1 MKTFT
6 YEGKDSF
13 FKIINTILLLLV
25 VISIVLPVVYI
36 IAASFMNPTVLIN
49 EGISFDP
56 NDWTIE
62 GYLRVLADSSII
74 RGFINSFLYSLG
86 FGLMNVLVTM
96 SAAYPMSRKDLL
108 FKKPLIAF
116 FVITMF
122 FGGGLVPT
130 YLLIRNLGML
140 DTPWALI
147 LPGSLSVSHLLL
159 ATVFVRGLPDEMMEA
174 AKIDGANDI
183 QIFIKMILPLSKPIM
198 FVIFLY
204 SFVGMWNSYFDAM
217 IYISSPELEPLQ
229 LVLRRILV
237 QNQPQS
243 NMIGAQT
250 AMAEMQ
256 KIAELIKYATIVV
269 SSAPL
274 LIMFPFF
281 QKYFEEGVIQ
291 DRKSVV

>member
-1 MKTFT
+1 MKTLA
-6 YEGKDSF
+6 YDGRDRL
-13 FKIINTILLLLV
+13 FKIINSLLLMLV
-25 VISIVLPVVYI
+25 VASIILPVIYI
-36 IAASFMNPTVLIN
+36 LAASFMDPTVLIN
-49 EGISFDP
+49 DGISF
-56 NDWTIE
+56 NASDWTLE
-62 GYLRVLADSSII
+62 GYSRVLADSSIL
-74 RGFINSFLYSLG
+74 RGFVNSFLYSLG
-86 FGLMNVLVTM
+86 FGVMNVLVTM
-96 SAAYPMSRKDLL
+96 TAAYPLSRKDLM
-108 FKKPLIAF
+108 FKKPLMIF
-116 FVITMF
+116 FGITMF

-140 DTPWALI
+140 NTPWALI
-147 LPGSLSVSHLLL
+147 LPGSLSVGHLLL

-198 FVIFLY
+198 FVVFLY
-204 SFVGMWNSYFDAM
+204 SFVGMWNSYFEAM

-256 KIAELIKYATIVV
+256 KIAELIKYSTIVV

-281 QKYFEEGVIQ
+281 QKYFEEGVVQGSI
-291 DRKSVV
+291 KG

>member
-1 MKTFT
+1 MRAFT

-13 FKIINTILLLLV
+13 FRIINTILLMLV

-49 EGISFDP
+49 EGISFDV
-56 NDWTIE
+56 NDWTVE

-74 RGFINSFLYSLG
+74 RGFINSFLYSFG
-86 FGLMNVLVTM
+86 FGVMNVLVTM

-217 IYISSPELEPLQ
+217 IYISSPQLEPLQ

-291 DRKSVV
+291 GSIKG

>member
-13 FKIINTILLLLV
+13 FKIINSILLLLV
-25 VISIVLPVVYI
+25 VVSIVLPVIYI

-49 EGISFDP
+49 EGISFDA
-56 NDWTIE
+56 NDWTVE

-291 DRKSVV
+291 GSIKG

>member
-1 MKTFT
+1 
-6 YEGKDSF
+6 
-13 FKIINTILLLLV
+13 
-25 VISIVLPVVYI
+25 
-36 IAASFMNPTVLIN
+36 
-49 EGISFDP
+49 
-56 NDWTIE
+56 
-62 GYLRVLADSSII
+62 
-74 RGFINSFLYSLG
+74 
-86 FGLMNVLVTM
+86 
-96 SAAYPMSRKDLL
+96 
-108 FKKPLIAF
+108 
-116 FVITMF
+116 
-122 FGGGLVPT
+122 
-130 YLLIRNLGML
+130 
-140 DTPWALI
+140 
-147 LPGSLSVSHLLL
+147 
-159 ATVFVRGLPDEMMEA
+159 
-174 AKIDGANDI
+174 
-183 QIFIKMILPLSKPIM
+183 MILPLSKPIM

-291 DRKSVV
+291 GSIKG

>member
-1 MKTFT
+1 MKAFT

-13 FKIINTILLLLV
+13 FKIINSILLLLV
-25 VISIVLPVVYI
+25 VVSIVLPVIYI

-49 EGISFDP
+49 EGISFDA
-56 NDWTIE
+56 NDWTVE

-291 DRKSVV
+291 GSIKG

>member
-13 FKIINTILLLLV
+13 FRIINTILLLLV

-49 EGISFDP
+49 EGISFDA
-56 NDWTIE
+56 NDWTVE

-291 DRKSVV
+291 GSIKG

>member
-13 FKIINTILLLLV
+13 LKIINTILLLLV

-291 DRKSVV
+291 GSIKG

>member
-49 EGISFDP
+49 EGISFDA

-291 DRKSVV
+291 GSIKG

>member
-49 EGISFDP
+49 EGISFDA
-56 NDWTIE
+56 NDWTVE

-183 QIFIKMILPLSKPIM
+183 QIL
-198 FVIFLY
+198 
-204 SFVGMWNSYFDAM
+204 
-217 IYISSPELEPLQ
+217 
-229 LVLRRILV
+229 
-237 QNQPQS
+237 
-243 NMIGAQT
+243 
-250 AMAEMQ
+250 
-256 KIAELIKYATIVV
+256 
-269 SSAPL
+269 
-274 LIMFPFF
+274 
-281 QKYFEEGVIQ
+281 
-291 DRKSVV
+291 

>member
-49 EGISFDP
+49 EGISFDA
-56 NDWTIE
+56 NDWTVE

-122 FGGGLVPT
+122 FGGGLIPT

-291 DRKSVV
+291 GSIKG

>member
-49 EGISFDP
+49 EGISFDA
-56 NDWTIE
+56 NDWTVE

-291 DRKSVV
+291 GSIKG

>member
-13 FKIINTILLLLV
+13 FKIINSILLLLV
-25 VISIVLPVVYI
+25 VVSIVLPVIYI

-49 EGISFDP
+49 EGISFDA
-56 NDWTIE
+56 NDWTVE

-74 RGFINSFLYSLG
+74 RGFINSFLYSFG

-291 DRKSVV
+291 GSIKG

>member
-49 EGISFDP
+49 EGISFDA

-281 QKYFEEGVIQ
+281 QKYFEEGVI
-291 DRKSVV
+291 KGSIKG

>member
-291 DRKSVV
+291 GSIKG